1 MKVLTHPAPRLYVLA
16 VTFVIGVVAAERLHP
31 PPVAAVAAGLAG
43 AAALILAASSRRR
56 GLVACAAAL
65 ALGFTLAG
73 LRTASLDRGAL
84 TKGARTGADAVLEG
98 QVLDDPLALGAG
110 EMRML
115 VGVHRAEIDGR
126 TYRVRER
133 VLLTVRGGA
142 PLELGDRV
150 VVDTRLTALLRD
162 DAPSEL
168 RASAARH
175 RRNGVA
181 ARAFARA
188 GGVRR
193 TGRANDPLSAVA
205 RAGRAAV
212 ARVAGKIPP
221 KEGGLLMGMTV
232 GDTSKLDPGLEDAF
246 RTTGLSHLMAVS
258 GANVAMFLGAIG
270 AVLRLLGVR
279 RRATLITLGVALLA
293 FMAITRFEP
302 SVLRAGAMASVGL
315 AGVWLG
321 ARREALTALAVAA
334 LGLLVQDPFL
344 VFSLGFQLSVVAT
357 LGLLIVAPRLAA
369 ALRGGGLGAVLAV
382 TLGAQLAV
390 APLLAMQFRQFS
402 VASLPANV
410 LAVPAVAPATVLG
423 FAAAAAGAIHEP
435 AGVALATAARPA
447 LAWISAVAATFSRL
461 PNASVGL
468 PGGGIGAV
476 VVVVLAVLPLAALR
490 VRRLRGAPILIA
502 FALLV
507 ATTAWAQALA
517 PPPPAGMVLTAI
529 DVGQGDSWLV
539 RTPRGATMLVDAG
552 PDPHLILAKLR
563 TLGVRR
569 IDLLVLSHPHADH
582 VEGLPSVIAS
592 IPVGRVI
599 EPGLDAE
606 IAALPALRTAARERG
621 IPIEVVRR
629 GARYA
634 FGEAEIDILAPRE
647 PLFIGTDSDL
657 NNNSIAMRIRFGSTC
672 LLMSG
677 EVQEDGQEALLERPD
692 ELRCPVM
699 TVPHHGS
706 KRMLPGFFSAGGA
719 RIAVISVGRNDFGHP
734 SGETLAAL
742 AQARIRVLRTDLSGD
757 VSIGLAANGA
767 TEIREEHPARTA
779 A

>member
-1 MKVLTHPAPRLYVLA
+1 VSAPAHPAPRLYALA
-16 VTFVIGVVAAERLHP
+16 VAFVAGVVAAERLHP
-31 PPVAAVAAGLAG
+31 PAAAAIAAGLTG
-43 AAALILAASSRRR
+43 AVGLIVAAPRHRR
-56 GLVACAAAL
+56 GLVVCAAAL

-84 TKGARTGADAVLEG
+84 TMGARTGADAVLRG

-110 EMRML
+110 ETRMT
-115 VGVHRAEIDGR
+115 VGVNHAEIDGR

-133 VLLTVRGGA
+133 VLLTVRGGT
-142 PLELGDRV
+142 PLALGDRV
-150 VVDTRLTALLRD
+150 VVDTRLSPLLRR
-162 DAPSEL
+162 DAPAEL

-175 RRNGVA
+175 RRNGVS

-193 TGRANDPLSAVA
+193 TGRANDPLSVVA

-212 ARVAGKIPP
+212 ARVASKIPP

-232 GDTSKLDPGLEDAF
+232 GDTTKLDPGLEDAF

-258 GANVAMFLGAIG
+258 GANVAMFLGAIA

-279 RRATLITLGVALLA
+279 RRATLVTLALALLS

-321 ARREALTALAVAA
+321 ARREALTALGGAA

-357 LGLLIVAPRLAA
+357 LGLLIVAPRLTA
-369 ALRGGGLGAVLAV
+369 ALRGGGLGAVLGV

-390 APLLAMQFRQFS
+390 APLLAMQFHQFS

-447 LAWISAVAATFSRL
+447 LAWISTVAATFSRV

-468 PGGGIGAV
+468 PGGAIGAV
-476 VVVVLAVLPLAALR
+476 VIVVLAVLPLVALR
-490 VRRLRGAPILIA
+490 IRRLRGAPIVLA
-502 FALLV
+502 TALLV
-507 ATTAWAQALA
+507 ATTAWASALGPA
-517 PPPPAGMVLTAI
+517 PPSGMVLTAI
-529 DVGQGDSWLV
+529 DVGQGDAWLV

-552 PDPHLILAKLR
+552 PDEHVILAKLR
-563 TLGVRR
+563 TLGVRT

-606 IAALPALRTAARERG
+606 IAALPALREAARERG

-634 FGEAEIDILAPRE
+634 LGEAEIDILGPRE
-647 PLFIGTDSDL
+647 PLFTGTDSDL
-657 NNNSIAMRIRFGSTC
+657 NNNSITMRIRYGSTC

-677 EVQEDGQEALLERPD
+677 EVQEDGQEVLLERPD
-692 ELRCPVM
+692 QLRCPVM

-706 KRMLPGFFSAGGA
+706 KRMLPGFFAVGGA

-742 AQARIRVLRTDLSGD
+742 AMARVRVLRTDLSGD
-757 VSIGLAANGA
+757 VSVGLAANGA
-767 TEIREEHPARTA
+767 TEIREEHAARPAA
-779 A
+779 